1 MKKNQKTRKMNSYK
15 KRVAVLER
23 ELQKQSLEI
32 EIILSFCKAV
42 AFHDKK
48 SDLISYKMA
57 NCPLP
62 DECEK
67 FLMLFE
73 KHRKL
78 G

>member
-1 MKKNQKTRKMNSYK
+1 MNNCK
-15 KRVAVLER
+15 KRVAALER
-23 ELQKQSLEI
+23 KLQKQSLEI
-32 EIILSFCKAV
+32 EILFSFCKAV
-42 AFHDKK
+42 AWHDEK

-73 KHRKL
+73 EHGKF

>member
-1 MKKNQKTRKMNSYK
+1 MKRKQKRRKINSYK
-15 KRVAVLER
+15 KRVAALER
-23 ELQKQSLEI
+23 KLQKQSLEI

-48 SDLISYKMA
+48 GDLISYKMA
-57 NCPLP
+57 NCPLS

-73 KHRKL
+73 KHREL
-78 G
+78 S

>member
-32 EIILSFCKAV
+32 EIVLSFCKAV

-48 SDLISYKMA
+48 DLISYKMA

-62 DECEK
+62 DEYEK